1 MSNVS
6 ITLYNN
12 DESRGLIAAILKDNP
27 ASTTMRMPGVV
38 KIDCPNKITILR
50 ETVENELGR
59 PWDVQ
64 QLHMSLVS
72 LSGMVDE
79 DDDYFTIAWNH

>member
-27 ASTTMRMPGVV
+27 ASTTMRSGLARPG
-38 KIDCPNKITILR
+38 R
-50 ETVENELGR
+50 R
-59 PWDVQ
+59 
-64 QLHMSLVS
+64 S
-72 LSGMVDE
+72 
-79 DDDYFTIAWNH
+79 A